1 MFFHMF
7 LNVAKL
13 LNLLGFE
20 PREYARSVSLEKN
33 PVECT
38 SQRVKRTSGARVVI
52 FSLKLC
58 FVVVFEP
65 REYARTI
72 SFEKCCRLH

>member
-1 MFFHMF
+1 M
-7 LNVAKL
+7 LVL
-13 LNLLGFE
+13 
-20 PREYARSVSLEKN
+20 KN
-33 PVECT
+33 AVECT

-52 FSLKLC
+52 FLLKLC